1 MSELPNLEKLHARGN
16 KFTGLDDIP
25 VLDSVTY
32 LNLRDNLIETAPEAG
47 GPSGMENLKKLGTY
61 DEESRQYNLASL
73 HKINMQGNPF
83 VDDAGD
89 GFKKEVLLCLEML
102 KIEHRCG
109 QQGRSHMRLARL
121 LLEYMSEEESKND
134 SKPEQIEVLLRKH
147 IKHKTLTEDAWSYM
161 AGLIAEDSP
170 ANAMECFSLISDFMT
185 DGMVYNEDQ
194 AYHLCVVLSKL
205 FIDKQLVCLES
216 RDTIVAE
223 KLAAPVVM
231 ADMKI
236 GSINNVV
243 KDEDFLDPFVAM
255 RVGETSFNKEFGEKT
270 IGEVLKA
277 RKVRSNKP
285 DALDV
290 KI

>member
-1 MSELPNLEKLHARGN
+1 MG
-16 KFTGLDDIP
+16 
-25 VLDSVTY
+25 
-32 LNLRDNLIETAPEAG
+32 
-47 GPSGMENLKKLGTY
+47 
-61 DEESRQYNLASL
+61 
-73 HKINMQGNPF
+73 
-83 VDDAGD
+83 
-89 GFKKEVLLCLEML
+89 
-102 KIEHRCG
+102 
-109 QQGRSHMRLARL
+109 
-121 LLEYMSEEESKND
+121 LEYMSEEESKND

-243 KDEDFLDPFVAM
+243 KDEDFLDTFVAM

-270 IGEVLKA
+270 SPV
-277 RKVRSNKP
+277 VRSPESVSPSSPGRNRTFCCSM
-285 DALDV
+285 
-290 KI
+290 